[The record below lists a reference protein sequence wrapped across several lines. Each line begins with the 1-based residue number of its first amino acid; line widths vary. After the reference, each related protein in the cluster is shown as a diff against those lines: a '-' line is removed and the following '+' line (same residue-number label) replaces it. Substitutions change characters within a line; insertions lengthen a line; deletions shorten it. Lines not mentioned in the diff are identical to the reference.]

1 MNCGGAKDARLSAS
15 IALARDDAATSIDD
29 ALDMML
35 LMTEGRGKALR
46 YNPLTKRELKTRNL
60 L

>member
-1 MNCGGAKDARLSAS
+1 VNCRGAKDARLRAS

-35 LMTEGRGKALR
+35 MMTEGRGKALR
-46 YNPLTKRELKTRNL
+46 YNPLKRELKTRNL